1 MELYRAPTIAMLAPR
16 LAPNMGARE
25 VIALFGSMSSPV
37 RLATLSE
44 LKSARKLK
52 YPMPAEELNAIAV
65 TFGFLLEGAAREVL
79 QQP

>member
-1 MELYRAPTIAMLAPR
+1 
-16 LAPNMGARE
+16 MGARE

-37 RLATLSE
+37 RLAALSE

-65 TFGFLLEGAAREVL
+65 TFGFLLEGTAREVL